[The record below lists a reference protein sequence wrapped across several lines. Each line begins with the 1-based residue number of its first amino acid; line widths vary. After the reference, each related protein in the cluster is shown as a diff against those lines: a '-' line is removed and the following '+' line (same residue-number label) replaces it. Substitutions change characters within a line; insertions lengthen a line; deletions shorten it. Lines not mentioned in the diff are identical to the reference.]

1 MSEFEQ
7 NPSNMSDSQYILY
20 RNLAEC
26 YNSAAV
32 PSVNIQD
39 VLKDIWVLISTVS
52 NIESMVSVIFNMI
65 HPIFRTSGVSSAGI
79 RRSATTRRRCHRS
92 MARCPECIERYPGT
106 HINFIQH

>member
-1 MSEFEQ
+1 
-7 NPSNMSDSQYILY
+7 MSDSQYILY

-65 HPIFRTSGVSSAGI
+65 HPIFRTSVYPRRI
-79 RRSATTRRRCHRS
+79 RRSAKLGSGGAIGRCQNVLQDS
-92 MARCPECIERYPGT
+92 GYSY
-106 HINFIQH
+106 

>member
-1 MSEFEQ
+1 
-7 NPSNMSDSQYILY
+7 MSDSQYILY

-52 NIESMVSVIFNMI
+52 NIESTQNVLKDIRVLILILSNINSMVL
-65 HPIFRTSGVSSAGI
+65 T
-79 RRSATTRRRCHRS
+79 
-92 MARCPECIERYPGT
+92 
-106 HINFIQH
+106 